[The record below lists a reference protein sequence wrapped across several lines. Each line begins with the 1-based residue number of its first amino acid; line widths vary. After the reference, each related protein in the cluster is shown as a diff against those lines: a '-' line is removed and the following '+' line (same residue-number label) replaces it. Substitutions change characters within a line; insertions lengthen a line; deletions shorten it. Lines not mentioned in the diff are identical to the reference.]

1 MNEKLQRIYYIIGII
16 QRIGMVILTIAM
28 IGAAYKI
35 YDLSIKSLAMIQQ
48 YGVEIGKIY
57 NIIESLYKMIDKS
70 WFF

>member
-1 MNEKLQRIYYIIGII
+1 
-16 QRIGMVILTIAM
+16 MVILTIAM